1 MWGLS
6 SPESIKNKNV
16 HDFKTCRKTGLKES
30 RSRKLGLCGCLHLLF
45 IAGIQMDADSNHG
58 CHERIMLLCVYE
70 HTVQSVIIEDAVVD
84 PFCGGALVI
93 DLLISI
99 CAAGDIGVKPD
110 IPFGPGLDN
119 SPIFGISAGVFT
131 FGTVFFPIGAAPHEV
146 TAGTVIT
153 VRLHAQFFLT

>member
-58 CHERIMLLCVYE
+58 CHERIMLLRVYE

-84 PFCGGALVI
+84 TFRGGALI
-93 DLLISI
+93 INQL
-99 CAAGDIGVKPD
+99 
-110 IPFGPGLDN
+110 
-119 SPIFGISAGVFT
+119 
-131 FGTVFFPIGAAPHEV
+131 
-146 TAGTVIT
+146 
-153 VRLHAQFFLT
+153 